1 MEVSRGQAMVMDG
14 LFFLMLCGLAAA
26 TLMWAGSV
34 YGNKSFE
41 AYRYIYMTD
50 YASGALQ
57 VLSQLDYGYS
67 AGAGGGTVKANF
79 LNEMGKYMQGEFNE
93 SDARYGLMVG
103 KWETLCKQS
112 PAPIL
117 LTIYTDARDA
127 ACGTRDKPIYLS
139 CGGLLDRLEGDG
151 GINVFKYPYYSSPA
165 ESKSCDALRC
175 EMDIKI
181 YY

>member
-1 MEVSRGQAMVMDG
+1 MEVGKGQAMVMDG
-14 LFFLMLCGLAAA
+14 LFFLMICGLAAA

-50 YASGALQ
+50 YAAGALQ
-57 VLSQLDYGYS
+57 ALSQLDYKYTVGT
-67 AGAGGGTVKANF
+67 GDTVKANF
-79 LNEMGKYMQGEFNE
+79 LTEMGKYMQGEF
-93 SDARYGLMVG
+93 DKGDTRYVAMVS

-117 LTIYTDARDA
+117 LTIFTEQPNVAH
-127 ACGTRDKPIYLS
+127 GTRDKPIYLS
-139 CGGLLDRLEGDG
+139 CGGLLDTLKGDG
-151 GINVFKYPYYSSPA
+151 GINTLKYPYYSSPA
-165 ESKSCDALRC
+165 ESKSCDVLRC

>member
-1 MEVSRGQAMVMDG
+1 MSKGQAMVIDG
-14 LFFLMLCGLAAA
+14 LFFLMICGVAAA

-50 YASGALQ
+50 YTSGALQ
-57 VLSQLDYGYS
+57 VLSQLDYSYS
-67 AGAGGGTVKANF
+67 VPGGAPTLVKTNF
-79 LNEMGKYMQGEFNE
+79 FTEMGKYMQGEFDE
-93 SDARYGLMVG
+93 SDARYDAMM
-103 KWETLCKQS
+103 KQWNTLCEQS

-117 LTIYTDARDA
+117 LTLFTDTDTA
-127 ACGTRDKPIYLS
+127 AHGTQDKPIYLS
-139 CGGLLDRLEGDG
+139 CGGLLDTLNDG
-151 GINVFKYPYYSSPA
+151 EGINVLKYPYYSSPK
-165 ESKSCDALRC
+165 ESKSCDVLRC